1 MSFKAR
7 DFAVGPHDSL
17 WGSDDPL
24 PGTNMQLLAGA
35 GQTDG
40 QFSVVRYTITTEV
53 YTHIHELEDESIY
66 LLDGEI
72 TVTVGDNTYDLE
84 PGAFIFMPKGIPHS
98 IVPRSESW
106 RGLTVSVPGGPFQ
119 DCMEELLA
127 FQKAGNQLTPEAMI
141 EIQGKHG
148 VRNVSPEDKW
158 YEFKDR

>member
-7 DFAVGPHDSL
+7 DFAVGPNDSL

-53 YTHIHELEDESIY
+53 YRHIHELEDESIY

-72 TVTVGDNTYDLE
+72 TVTVGDNNYDLL
-84 PGAFIFMPKGIPHS
+84 PGSFIFMPKGIPHS
-98 IVPRSESW
+98 IVSRSPSW

-127 FQKAGNQLTPEAMI
+127 FQKAGNQLTPEAMV

-148 VRNVSPEDKW
+148 VRNVSAEDKW